1 MLLKRNNEALGLDI
15 GSYATKAVY
24 VKRQGG
30 RAVLCGA
37 DILSTGEEGILNEGE
52 LLQSVRQW
60 IEKHGWG
67 ALNTSIAMPQY
78 MVTTMLRSFP
88 APAKSGALDSMVAY
102 EIGQVAGLTEEA
114 LLHDY
119 CRIGNDSAGNACV
132 IIGMCREK
140 AAREKLAFL
149 DSAGLKT
156 DTLAMGG
163 LAVANAF
170 LELHQNVRHDSRI
183 RLVIDLGYENSTA
196 VVLRGAQP
204 LFTGVLMFSGS
215 KFEQAC
221 AGDDRPASHRVKNVK
236 EINLDEEIG
245 HSTILLAA
253 HLLENEI
260 HGIVETWRAQASDE
274 LSKSIVEEVHIC
286 GGTSG
291 IKGLDRWLAERL
303 ETPVSVFGPEFEGK
317 KRPELALAFGLAL
330 QSIGCAMYPL
340 TIIPPDVME
349 MRRRQKGL
357 PYLAI
362 ALGIAVFCTVLLDV
376 AWYLRVNGELA
387 EYEKRLTG
395 LQDCNEL
402 ITRIEASYGE
412 LYSREA
418 CVVPLVVAGNQSE
431 HIKETIEAI
440 GSACSEGDWFIY
452 LADEQSYRAED
463 EKKAKPS
470 VNRGNMF
477 GGKDDV
483 GEVAGQAEFPIKL
496 NPRDVTVTQ
505 AYVAMSFSPNQDS
518 QPYAPAK
525 EIARKLDAT
534 GLFKGVDLMA
544 EKDRAG
550 RSEIYRSWLR
560 FLSGVRGQY
569 RSYSFILPF
578 SDVDVRKDVI
588 PPEKSTRDRK

>member
-1 MLLKRNNEALGLDI
+1 MLKRNKEALGLDI
-15 GSYATKAVY
+15 GAYATKAVY
-24 VKRQGG
+24 VKRVGG
-30 RAVLCGA
+30 RTVIGGA
-37 DILSTGEEGILNEGE
+37 DTLSTGEEGILNEGE

-60 IEKHGWG
+60 IDKHGWG
-67 ALNTSIAMPQY
+67 ALNTSIALPQF
-78 MVTTMLRSFP
+78 MVTTMLRTFP
-88 APAKSGALDSMVAY
+88 TTGKSGALDSMVAY

-119 CRIGNDSAGNACV
+119 CRVGNDGGGNV
-132 IIGMCREK
+132 NVFIGMCREK

-156 DTLAMGG
+156 DTLALGG
-163 LAVANAF
+163 MAVANAF
-170 LELHQNVRHDSRI
+170 LELHQNVGDDSKI

-204 LFTGVLMFSGS
+204 LFTGVMMFSGS

-236 EINLDEEIG
+236 DINLDEEIG

-260 HGIVETWRAQASDE
+260 HGIVETWRAQASED
-274 LSKSIVEEVHIC
+274 LSKAIVEEVCLC
-286 GGTSG
+286 GGASG
-291 IKGLDRWLAERL
+291 IKGLDRWLSERL
-303 ETPVSVFGPEFEGK
+303 ETPVCVFGPECDGK
-317 KRPELALAFGLAL
+317 VRPELTLAFGLAL
-330 QSIGCAMYPL
+330 QAVGCAKCPL
-340 TIIPPDVME
+340 TIMPPDVRE
-349 MRRRQKGL
+349 MRRRQRGL

-362 ALGIAVFCTVLLDV
+362 ALGVAVFCTVFLDV
-376 AWYLRVNGELA
+376 AWYLRLNGGLE
-387 EYEKRLTG
+387 EYERRLSG

-402 ITRIEASYGE
+402 ITRIEASYAE

-418 CVVPLVVAGNQSE
+418 CVMPLVAAGNQSE
-431 HIKETIEAI
+431 RIKETIEAI
-440 GSACSEGDWFIY
+440 GNACSEGDWFIY

-463 EKKAKPS
+463 DKKGRQTA
-470 VNRGNMF
+470 NRGNMF
-477 GGKDDV
+477 GGREEV

-496 NPRDVTVTQ
+496 NPGDVPVTL

-525 EIARKLDAT
+525 EIARKLDAS

-550 RSEIYRSWLR
+550 RSEIFRAWLR
-560 FLSGVRGQY
+560 FLAGVRGQY

-588 PPEKSTRDRK
+588 PAVKSARTRK